1 MIKNVFTFLMS
12 LLYFPTFGEKICT
25 DIWTMDNNVN
35 GVTLYKVSLHMCT
48 EGIISPNLNNLIFLD
63 PSLADHNF
71 NSSLLNLTNLTLNN
85 QSVIINTPSPTE
97 NTLSSVE
104 NTSYPTENT
113 SYPTENTSYP
123 TENTPSP
130 TENTSYPTEN
140 TPSPTENT
148 PEPIIINNEIIE
160 SHEQNSLFFNSTN
173 NTNITN
179 KSNNL
184 EPVHIVLISVS
195 SIIILLAMTIIT
207 YIIIKKHHTCCKNK
221 ICIEENKQNPNKTS
235 LYKEDKQNNIKLTI
249 NTQTKKLRAVERF
262 KNPKKPI
269 PIRKSRFKTAIKN
282 INNAKNINNTKKKTN
297 YPLKY
302 PPGMDADQKT
312 KQLPHLPTTP
322 PPSPPLKVT
331 KPIGRQ
337 SKLIEN
343 GHDIV

>member
-85 QSVIINTPSPTE
+85 QSIIINTPSPTE

-113 SYPTENTSYP
+113 
-123 TENTPSP
+123 
-130 TENTSYPTEN
+130 
-140 TPSPTENT
+140 PSPTENT
-148 PEPIIINNEIIE
+148 PKPTIINNEIIE

-331 KPIGRQ
+331 KPIVRQ

>member
-1 MIKNVFTFLMS
+1 MS
-12 LLYFPTFGEKICT
+12 LLFFPTFGEKICT
-25 DIWTMDNNVN
+25 DIWTIDNNVN

-63 PSLADHNF
+63 PALANHNF

-85 QSVIINTPSPTE
+85 QSVIMNTPS
-97 NTLSSVE
+97 
-104 NTSYPTENT
+104 
-113 SYPTENTSYP
+113 
-123 TENTPSP
+123 
-130 TENTSYPTEN
+130 PTEN

-148 PEPIIINNEIIE
+148 PDPTIINNEIIE

-173 NTNITN
+173 NTNSTN

-195 SIIILLAMTIIT
+195 SIIILSAMTIIT

-221 ICIEENKQNPNKTS
+221 ICIEENQSKPNKTS
-235 LYKEDKQNNIKLTI
+235 LYKEDKEDNQNNIKLTI

-262 KNPKKPI
+262 KKPKKPI

-282 INNAKNINNTKKKTN
+282 INNAKKKTN

-331 KPIGRQ
+331 KPIVSQ

>member
-12 LLYFPTFGEKICT
+12 LLFFPTLGEKICT
-25 DIWTMDNNVN
+25 DIWTIDNNVN

-48 EGIISPNLNNLIFLD
+48 EGIISPNLNNPIFLD
-63 PSLADHNF
+63 PSLSDHNF

-85 QSVIINTPSPTE
+85 QSVIMNTPSPAKNTPSPTKNTPSPTE
-97 NTLSSVE
+97 NTPS
-104 NTSYPTENT
+104 PAK
-113 SYPTENTSYP
+113 
-123 TENTPSP
+123 NTPSP
-130 TENTSYPTEN
+130 AKNTPSPTEN

-148 PEPIIINNEIIE
+148 PDPTIINNEIIE

-173 NTNITN
+173 NTNSTN

-195 SIIILLAMTIIT
+195 SIIILSAMTIIT

-221 ICIEENKQNPNKTS
+221 ICIEENQSKPNKTS
-235 LYKEDKQNNIKLTI
+235 LYKEDKEDNQNNIKLTI

-282 INNAKNINNTKKKTN
+282 INNAKKKTN

-331 KPIGRQ
+331 KPIVSQ

>member
-85 QSVIINTPSPTE
+85 QSVIVNTPSPTE
-97 NTLSSVE
+97 NT
-104 NTSYPTENT
+104 
-113 SYPTENTSYP
+113 
-123 TENTPSP
+123 PS
-130 TENTSYPTEN
+130 PTEN

-184 EPVHIVLISVS
+184 EPVHVVLISVS
-195 SIIILLAMTIIT
+195 SIILLSVVTIII

-262 KNPKKPI
+262 KNLKNPI
-269 PIRKSRFKTAIKN
+269 PIRKSRFKSAIKN

-331 KPIGRQ
+331 KPIVRQ

>member
-12 LLYFPTFGEKICT
+12 LLFFPTLGEKICT
-25 DIWTMDNNVN
+25 DIWTIDNNVN

-48 EGIISPNLNNLIFLD
+48 EGIISPNLNNPIFLD

-85 QSVIINTPSPTE
+85 QSVIMNTPSPAK
-97 NTLSSVE
+97 NA
-104 NTSYPTENT
+104 
-113 SYPTENTSYP
+113 
-123 TENTPSP
+123 PSP
-130 TENTSYPTEN
+130 TKN

-148 PEPIIINNEIIE
+148 PDPTIINNEIIE

-173 NTNITN
+173 NTNSTN

-195 SIIILLAMTIIT
+195 SIIILSAMTIIT

-221 ICIEENKQNPNKTS
+221 ICIEENQSKPNKTS
-235 LYKEDKQNNIKLTI
+235 LYKQDKEDNQNNIKLTI

-282 INNAKNINNTKKKTN
+282 INNAKNINNTKNINNAKNINNTKKKTN
-297 YPLKY
+297 GPHAY
-302 PPGMDADQKT
+302 PPGMDVDQKT

-331 KPIGRQ
+331 KPIVSQ

>member
-1 MIKNVFTFLMS
+1 
-12 LLYFPTFGEKICT
+12 
-25 DIWTMDNNVN
+25 
-35 GVTLYKVSLHMCT
+35 
-48 EGIISPNLNNLIFLD
+48 
-63 PSLADHNF
+63 
-71 NSSLLNLTNLTLNN
+71 
-85 QSVIINTPSPTE
+85 
-97 NTLSSVE
+97 
-104 NTSYPTENT
+104 
-113 SYPTENTSYP
+113 
-123 TENTPSP
+123 
-130 TENTSYPTEN
+130 
-140 TPSPTENT
+140 
-148 PEPIIINNEIIE
+148 
-160 SHEQNSLFFNSTN
+160 
-173 NTNITN
+173 
-179 KSNNL
+179 
-184 EPVHIVLISVS
+184 
-195 SIIILLAMTIIT
+195 MTIIT

-331 KPIGRQ
+331 KPIVRQ